1 VIKMAGSN
9 RLSDGM
15 REVNAQ
21 ELQTVELA
29 TGDTTAGS
37 TSGISSVQAEQ
48 WMEEV
53 VRDAEAMRRFQDIS
67 REFTDLV
74 DSGDDTLHIPKST
87 GHLDISAT
95 GVSEGADRTFT
106 QLDNLTTVD
115 VTISS
120 DDWYKGGIAIAKEA
134 LLTTSVDLVAEAE
147 NAIAEE
153 MAQDVDVELRDEA
166 IASASN
172 NVDQTSSGELTPDSI
187 SSAMQNIESNDY
199 EPEFLVISPA
209 HKHDLRTDSQFTNAA
224 EYGNREVVANGEIGT
239 YLGVRVVVSS
249 NISTKA
255 VMMGQKRTG
264 EMVGTALVWKEEPN
278 MAMEYD
284 REEAEQRIY
293 YDQAFEVTTVQPD
306 AVATIQTA

>member
-1 VIKMAGSN
+1 MAGSN

-15 REVNAQ
+15 REVNAE
-21 ELQTVELA
+21 ELRTETVELA
-29 TGDTTAGS
+29 TGDTTTG
-37 TSGISSVQAEQ
+37 TTGVSSVQAEQ
-48 WMEEV
+48 WMQEV

-95 GVSEGADRTFT
+95 GVSEGTDRTFT

-166 IASASN
+166 IASTPAAHN
-172 NVDQTSSGELTPDSI
+172 IDQTGSGELTPTSV
-187 SSAMQNIESNDY
+187 SSAMQKIEEDDY

-224 EYGNREVVANGEIGT
+224 EYGNRDVVANGEIGT

-249 NISTKA
+249 NISNKA
-255 VMMGQKRTG
+255 VMVGQKRTG
-264 EMVGTALVWKEEPN
+264 EMVGTALVWKEQPN
-278 MAMEYD
+278 MAMEFD
-284 REEAEQRIY
+284 RESAEQRIF
-293 YDQAFEVTTVQPD
+293 YDQAFEVTTIQPD
-306 AVATIQTA
+306 ALATIQTA